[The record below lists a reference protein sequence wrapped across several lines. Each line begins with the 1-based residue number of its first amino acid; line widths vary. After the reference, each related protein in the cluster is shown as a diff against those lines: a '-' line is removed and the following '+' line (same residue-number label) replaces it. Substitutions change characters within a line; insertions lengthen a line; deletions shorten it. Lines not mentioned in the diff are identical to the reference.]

1 MPTVLR
7 SGPFR
12 FFFYSNENQEPRH
25 VHVQRERSQAKFWLR
40 PVAVAA
46 NVGFN
51 AQELNRLL
59 RLVDE
64 HEAVFVRA
72 WDEFFGD

>member
-64 HEAVFVRA
+64 YEAVFVRA